1 MFVSFLIFFKFYFII
16 PQLLKERHKGVWIW
30 MGTEM
35 GKKLG
40 GVGGGKTVINL
51 FSIKGKG
58 KSRNKAFLIVCSDNS
73 IFA

>member
-1 MFVSFLIFFKFYFII
+1 
-16 PQLLKERHKGVWIW
+16 

-58 KSRNKAFLIVCSDNS
+58 KSRKKAFLIVCSDNS